1 MEQKSADWQR
11 SIKEWDQK
19 NHISE
24 SIASAFNV
32 VGDSIGRAFNSLVP
46 SAVVTPTPS
55 NPSVNESGYQS
66 GATVSVKPV
75 QVAQNSAVPQNPVA
89 QNPVIQNPVAQNQ
102 TIPQNPMSQNPVMQ
116 NPMSQ
121 NPVMQNPLSQNPVMQ
136 NPLSQNP
143 VPNQYTYSY
152 QAAAYMGDSLYPQNP
167 NDPKSHH
174 ISVDW
179 SVCWRK
185 QDKSMGG
192 TARRLPYPRRSTQ
205 PSRTTRSSLST
216 PSYKGETRYST
227 GREDSCSQ
235 PSESQSGHW
244 LL

>member
-89 QNPVIQNPVAQNQ
+89 QNP

-116 NPMSQ
+116 NPM
-121 NPVMQNPLSQNPVMQ
+121 SQNPVMQ

-185 QDKSMGG
+185 QVKSTGG

-205 PSRTTRSSLST
+205 PSRTT
-216 PSYKGETRYST
+216 
-227 GREDSCSQ
+227 
-235 PSESQSGHW
+235 
-244 LL
+244 

>member
-116 NPMSQ
+116 NP
-121 NPVMQNPLSQNPVMQ
+121 
-136 NPLSQNP
+136 LSQNP

>member
-89 QNPVIQNPVAQNQ
+89 QNP
-102 TIPQNPMSQNPVMQ
+102 TIPQNPM
-116 NPMSQ
+116 
-121 NPVMQNPLSQNPVMQ
+121 
-136 NPLSQNP
+136 SQNP

-185 QDKSMGG
+185 QVKSTGG

-205 PSRTTRSSLST
+205 PSRTT
-216 PSYKGETRYST
+216 
-227 GREDSCSQ
+227 
-235 PSESQSGHW
+235 
-244 LL
+244 

>member
-89 QNPVIQNPVAQNQ
+89 QNP

-116 NPMSQ
+116 NPM
-121 NPVMQNPLSQNPVMQ
+121 
-136 NPLSQNP
+136 SQNP

-185 QDKSMGG
+185 QVKSTGG

-205 PSRTTRSSLST
+205 PSRTT
-216 PSYKGETRYST
+216 
-227 GREDSCSQ
+227 
-235 PSESQSGHW
+235 
-244 LL
+244 

>member
-89 QNPVIQNPVAQNQ
+89 QNPV
-102 TIPQNPMSQNPVMQ
+102 
-116 NPMSQ
+116 
-121 NPVMQNPLSQNPVMQ
+121 MQNPLSP
-136 NPLSQNP
+136 NP

-185 QDKSMGG
+185 QVKSTGG

-205 PSRTTRSSLST
+205 PSRTT
-216 PSYKGETRYST
+216 
-227 GREDSCSQ
+227 
-235 PSESQSGHW
+235 
-244 LL
+244 

>member
-75 QVAQNSAVPQNPVA
+75 QVAQNP
-89 QNPVIQNPVAQNQ
+89 
-102 TIPQNPMSQNPVMQ
+102 TIPQ

-185 QDKSMGG
+185 QVKSTGG

-205 PSRTTRSSLST
+205 PSRTT
-216 PSYKGETRYST
+216 
-227 GREDSCSQ
+227 
-235 PSESQSGHW
+235 
-244 LL
+244 

>member
-89 QNPVIQNPVAQNQ
+89 QNPV
-102 TIPQNPMSQNPVMQ
+102 
-116 NPMSQ
+116 
-121 NPVMQNPLSQNPVMQ
+121 MQ

-185 QDKSMGG
+185 QVKSTGG

-205 PSRTTRSSLST
+205 PSRTT
-216 PSYKGETRYST
+216 
-227 GREDSCSQ
+227 
-235 PSESQSGHW
+235 
-244 LL
+244 